1 MVRPNKTLIAWMA
14 VLTGALMLVFVVLR
28 SNRHVELPA
37 SAPPGNGLSAV
48 GPPPIPA
55 AKTTRGPASGTQVA
69 ASASKPVPPSEPIWM
84 KFPSVGLTL
93 ALGKMEAVN
102 GVIDP
107 PSADIGYWIS
117 NRGVMPGTNTQGSV
131 FTACHT
137 WERGE
142 KPCNKLYSPTDP
154 SKTIRP
160 NAPITVRTQ
169 TGTLDYVVTNVQ
181 AVSKAAVATN
191 QVPDVKCS
199 VPDHLVVVTCVWPDN
214 GQNFVI
220 TAVLQGKKH
229 VPADC

>member
-1 MVRPNKTLIAWMA
+1 MVRPNKTHIAWSA
-14 VLTGALMLVFVVLR
+14 VLAGALMLVFVVLR
-28 SNRHVELPA
+28 SNRHVEQPV

-48 GPPPIPA
+48 GPPPAPA
-55 AKTTRGPASGTQVA
+55 AKTAGRPPNGTHKA
-69 ASASKPVPPSEPIWM
+69 APTPKPVPPSEPISM

-93 ALGKMEAVN
+93 PMGTMQAVN

-117 NRGVMPGTNTQGSV
+117 NRGVMPATNAQGSV

-142 KPCNKLYSPTDP
+142 KPCNKLYNPTDP
-154 SKTIRP
+154 SKTIKP

-169 TGTLDYVVTNVQ
+169 TGTLDYVITNVE
-181 AVSKAAVATN
+181 AVSKTAVATN

-220 TAVLQGKKH
+220 TANLKGKKY
-229 VPADC
+229 VPANC